1 MLAARLE
8 GLSPGEG
15 LAGRKHWPNVVL
27 SLQHPPVYTL
37 GRGAN
42 EAELLFRPGPAS
54 AVDAEAYRVERGGKI
69 TWHGPGQLVVYPL
82 LDLTHFR
89 RDLHWYVNT
98 VEQVI
103 IEALAVFGLEAH
115 RARGYPGVWVGD
127 RKVAQVGMNAN
138 KWYTSHGFAI
148 NVDPDMR
155 YFNYMVPCG
164 IADKAVTSVAALL
177 RERAGA
183 TSSAGAANA
192 SATAEA
198 ASPSAP
204 PVDCA
209 AMLTA
214 VQSAFA
220 KHFGVADHASFES
233 LAHLADGN
241 VQTSSSSASTST
253 SAAGSAASS
262 AALSGARS
270 MTEGIRDAA
279 SILDLDVSDLRD
291 AMGDTPLV

>member
-1 MLAARLE
+1 MLASRLE

-15 LAGRKHWPNVVL
+15 LSGRKRWPNVVL
-27 SLQHPPVYTL
+27 SLQHAPVYTL

-42 EAELLFRPGPAS
+42 EAELLFRPGPGA

-103 IEALAVFGLEAH
+103 IDALATFGIEAH

-155 YFNYMVPCG
+155 YFGHMVPCG
-164 IADKAVTSVAALL
+164 ITDKTVTSVAALL
-177 RERAGA
+177 RERAA
-183 TSSAGAANA
+183 SSSAAPPAAGPGSAANA
-192 SATAEA
+192 S
-198 ASPSAP
+198 PS

-214 VQSAFA
+214 VQAAFTR
-220 KHFGVADHASFES
+220 HFDIASMTSQS
-233 LAHLADGN
+233 LAHLSDP
-241 VQTSSSSASTST
+241 VSSSSSNSAS
-253 SAAGSAASS
+253 GCAS
-262 AALSGARS
+262 GFRS
-270 MTEGIRDAA
+270 PFAGIRDAA
-279 SILDLDVSDLRD
+279 SIANLDVSDLRA
-291 AMGDTPLV
+291 AMRDEPEAEPLA